1 AAIGPGFKT
10 KFVDETPTSNAD
22 VGRTIAHL
30 LGLSIPSKGPLLGRV
45 MSEALPDGKAPTVTA
60 QTVRSPAANGLS
72 TVLIKYDVDG
82 IPYFD
87 VAGFPGRTV
96 GLEEKKAASAQ

>member
-1 AAIGPGFKT
+1 
-10 KFVDETPTSNAD
+10 
-22 VGRTIAHL
+22 
-30 LGLSIPSKGPLLGRV
+30 
-45 MSEALPDGKAPTVTA
+45 VTA